1 MSTLALP
8 LADFDRLKR
17 PVLAL
22 AEQRPA
28 VYRMLDA
35 TGRVMYVG
43 KARRL
48 RARLLSYFRSD
59 DSDDRQTRILSLT
72 SRIEWDYQPSEFAAL
87 LGEVKQIQR
96 YRPPLNI
103 KFNRLRRIGF
113 IKISSGPAPRL
124 SAGPRSGPSDARLYG
139 PIVRSFRLTHA
150 VRVLNDLL
158 GLRDCAL
165 DMPVAY
171 AEQSDLF
178 DAPRKAACI
187 RHDLGTCSGPC
198 AGLVSE
204 REYLRRMD
212 QAIAFLEGR
221 RIAPLDRVITEMNR
235 ASDANE
241 FEIAA
246 RWRDRF
252 DLLEWLLAG
261 LTRIRSALQMLS
273 FVYHDPG
280 PLGDD
285 RSYIIDGARV
295 LGSAPTPHTPIE
307 REAFH
312 AQLEEL
318 PPREK
323 VAGPLPAEHID
334 EMLVLLSWFR
344 RHPGAL
350 RRTEPLEVR
359 GRHQEPT

>member
-1 MSTLALP
+1 P

-28 VYRMLDA
+28 VYRMVDA

-48 RARLLSYFRSD
+48 RARLLSYFRAD
-59 DSDDRQTRILSLT
+59 DSDARQTRILSLT
-72 SRIEWDYQPSEFAAL
+72 ARIEWDYQPSEFAAL
-87 LGEVKQIQR
+87 LGEVRQIQR
-96 YRPPLNI
+96 HRPPLNI
-103 KFNRLRRIGF
+103 RFNRLRRIGF
-113 IKISSGPAPRL
+113 IKVSHGPAPKI
-124 SAGPRSGPSDARLYG
+124 SAGARSGPSDARLYG
-139 PIVRSFRLTHA
+139 PVVRSFRLTQA

-178 DAPRKAACI
+178 DAPRKAACL
-187 RHDLGTCSGPC
+187 RHDFGTCSGPC

-204 REYLRRMD
+204 QGYLRRVD

-221 RIAPLDRVITEMNR
+221 QIAPLDRVVSEMSR
-235 ASDANE
+235 TSDANE
-241 FEIAA
+241 FEMAA

-252 DLLEWLLAG
+252 DLLEWLLAA

-280 PLGDD
+280 PSGDD
-285 RSYIIDGARV
+285 RSYVIDGARV
-295 LGSAPTPHTPIE
+295 VAAAPTPHTPIE
-307 REAFH
+307 REAFDAML
-312 AQLEEL
+312 AQI
-318 PPREK
+318 PARETL
-323 VAGPLPAEHID
+323 AG
-334 EMLVLLSWFR
+334 
-344 RHPGAL
+344 
-350 RRTEPLEVR
+350 
-359 GRHQEPT
+359 